1 MQCFKRV
8 TKFVTSDGVEHNS
21 SKDASTHVMN
31 KIENALDQIV
41 LSVSSNSSVVIRR
54 QDQIALVK
62 KLYEQRETIRQLL
75 NMEHHFPDE
84 VQGEKE
90 D

>member
-8 TKFVTSDGVEHNS
+8 TKFVTSDGVEHDS
-21 SKDASTHVMN
+21 IQDATTHVEN

-41 LSVSSNSSVVIRR
+41 LSVSSNSSVGIRR

-62 KLYEQRETIRQLL
+62 KLYEQRETIRKLL
-75 NMEHHFPDE
+75 NMEHHFLE
-84 VQGEKE
+84 EE